1 MTQQGQV
8 NHSPLLS
15 LRSATAHDDLLPVS
29 DYIDLSMLEPPR
41 SIAELDEVATRPDDG
56 VIQCLK
62 KIGGDVVVAGA
73 GGKMGFHLCRMLRRG
88 FDAIGSGNEVIAV
101 SRFSHASS
109 RDPFENAGIRTI
121 SLDLTDPANVAK
133 MPKAEALF
141 FLAGIK
147 FGTSDSPD
155 TLRLFNETMPSLV
168 AERYAGIPTVAL
180 STGCVYPFV
189 ATDSAGCTENDP
201 ADPAGAYAISCLGRE
216 TAFIDSSRK
225 HKTPISLI
233 RLNYSV
239 DLRYGVLVDLASKV
253 FSNDP
258 VDVSM
263 GYFNCVWQGDAIRYT
278 IRALE
283 SANAAPDPFLLN
295 VTGTMVLSV
304 REVAGRFAEIF
315 EKSVSITGTE
325 AATAWLNDAG
335 KSHRLFGNPSVAED
349 TLIEWVADWIQNNR
363 PLLGKPTH
371 FEVRDGNY

>member
-1 MTQQGQV
+1 MPQ
-8 NHSPLLS
+8 
-15 LRSATAHDDLLPVS
+15 
-29 DYIDLSMLEPPR
+29 PPR
-41 SIAELDEVATRPDDG
+41 SIDELDEAASRPDDG
-56 VIQCLK
+56 VIQSLEHIK
-62 KIGGDVVVAGA
+62 GDVVVAGA
-73 GGKMGFHLCRMLRRG
+73 GGKMGFHLCRMLRRA
-88 FDAIGSGNEVIAV
+88 FDSNGSNSEVIAV
-101 SRFSHASS
+101 SRFS
-109 RDPFENAGIRTI
+109 DPEVRSAFEKSGVRTF
-121 SLDLTDPANVAK
+121 SLDLTDDTNVAK
-133 MPKAEALF
+133 MPDADALF

-155 TLRLFNETMPSLV
+155 TLRLFNETMPALV
-168 AERYAGIPTVAL
+168 ADRYAGTPTVAL

-189 ATDSAGCTENDP
+189 SLGSGGCTENDP
-201 ADPAGAYAISCLGRE
+201 AAPAGTYAVSCLGRE
-216 TAFIDSSRK
+216 LAFIESSRR
-225 HKTPISLI
+225 HDTPISLI

-253 FSNDP
+253 FSNEP

-304 REVAGRFAEIF
+304 REVARRFAELF
-315 EKSVSITGTE
+315 GKSVSITGTE
-325 AATAWLNDAG
+325 AETAWLNDAG